1 MMDLSSVYFNPQD
14 TGSFGGVNRLY
25 QSAKKIY
32 PAITPKH
39 VKDWLAGKLEYTLY
53 KDARKTWERNRIFVS
68 QIDEQWECDLL
79 DVSYDSR
86 KNKGIKYLLVMIDV
100 FSKYLFVKPLK
111 NKKADLIVK
120 SFEEVFKESGRIP
133 KKIRTDR
140 GLEFENQ
147 KFRKM
152 CDDHNI
158 VYFTSTNQTIKCSIV
173 ERVNRTL
180 RSRIERA
187 KLHFK
192 GNYINILDGI
202 VESYN
207 RSFHRTI
214 GMPPMMVSKNDERAI
229 FEKTYDAK
237 NMLELF
243 SKNKSEIK
251 LKSGDN
257 VRQKYDLK
265 PLEKSYLQKW
275 TDIVYKVDKVINKL
289 FKPQYIVS
297 LNGSKFKRRFYPEEL
312 QKVRINNNSLHL
324 VEKILGNRTKN
335 NRKEVLVK
343 WRGYPRKY
351 NEWIPKDQIQSL

>member
-1 MMDLSSVYFNPQD
+1 MDLKSIYFNPKD
-14 TGSFGGVNRLY
+14 IGSFGGVNRLY
-25 QSAKKIY
+25 QSAKNIY
-32 PAITPKH
+32 PQITQKN
-39 VKDWLAGKLEYTLY
+39 VKDWLSGKLEYSLY
-53 KDARKTWERNRIFVS
+53 KDARKTWNRNRIFVS

-79 DVSYDSR
+79 DVNYDSR
-86 KNKGIKYLLVMIDV
+86 KNKGIRYLLVIIDV

-111 NKKADLIVK
+111 NKKADFLVK
-120 SFEEVFKESGRIP
+120 AFEEVFKESGRIP

-140 GLEFENQ
+140 GLEFENR

-152 CDDHNI
+152 CDDNNI
-158 VYFTSTNQTIKCSIV
+158 IFFTSTNQTIKCSVV

-187 KLHFK
+187 KFHNK
-192 GNYINILDGI
+192 GVYYNILQDI
-202 VESYN
+202 VDSYN
-207 RSFHRTI
+207 RSMHRTI
-214 GMPPMMVSKNDERAI
+214 GMPPSSVSKSDEPVI
-229 FEKTYDAK
+229 FEKMYDAK

-243 SKNKSEIK
+243 SRKQNKIK
-251 LKSGDN
+251 FKPGDD

-297 LNGSKFKRRFYPEEL
+297 LDGSQFERRFYPEEL
-312 QKVRINNNSLHL
+312 QKVKIDNNSLYL
-324 VEKILGNRTKN
+324 VEKVLGHRTRN
-335 NRKEVLVK
+335 NRSEVLVK
-343 WRGYPRKY
+343 WRGYPKKY